1 MSFALDLPAAGFL
14 TVRVFDARGRLMRR
28 LAQGEAAGGSLILTW
43 DGTDAAGR
51 PTASGVYVANPGYLL
66 SRAAIPRGAVI
77 TEFDSTTVVLP
88 GYVAEIDR
96 FHNILINPD
105 GSGKE

>member
-1 MSFALDLPAAGFL
+1 MEGTACEMVNLRAVGVGKVPAPPVREEGVAESADPSAAFVEEHKIYRDGEWIPAKIYDRDKLKTGNKVAG
-14 TVRVFDARGRLMRR
+14 
-28 LAQGEAAGGSLILTW
+28 
-43 DGTDAAGR
+43 
-51 PTASGVYVANPGYLL
+51 P
-66 SRAAIPRGAVI
+66 AVI